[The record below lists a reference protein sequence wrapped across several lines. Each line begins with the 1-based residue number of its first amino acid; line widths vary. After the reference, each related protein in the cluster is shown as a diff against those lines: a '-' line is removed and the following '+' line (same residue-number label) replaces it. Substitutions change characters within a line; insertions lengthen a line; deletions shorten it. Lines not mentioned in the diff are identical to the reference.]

1 MWEGGIRGASGVVP
15 DVAVDVRW
23 GCWLA
28 VASEEEVTVVGTASA
43 IATSSLALLPPMGG
57 RGVEG
62 CGSRCNSSKRGRF
75 SSDPVDSLSPP
86 SVLRSVLSLF
96 SSSC

>member
-23 GCWLA
+23 GGCWLA
-28 VASEEEVTVVGTASA
+28 VASEEEVTVGSASA

-86 SVLRSVLSLF
+86 SVLRSVLSFFL
-96 SSSC
+96 SSC